1 MMVFKSHFIN
11 ATEYQLPTITKQR
24 ARHCSVKQHHVSA
37 CVNNP
42 DNIIRLDRELKPGRS
57 LPVMPPAQA

>member
-1 MMVFKSHFIN
+1 MVFKSHFIN

-24 ARHCSVKQHHVSA
+24 AIGTVKQHPVSA

-57 LPVMPPAQA
+57 LPAMPPAQA